1 MSPRKGEVY
10 TDGGRRVVVVSSDV
24 VSESLTWV
32 ASLVRRHPDDSIEAD
47 PLTVDTHA
55 ADPVTGMVVLIDLLP
70 VSAHHLTDPVGTL
83 IGATMDRINDGLRFM
98 FDV

>member
-24 VSESLTWV
+24 VSESLAWV
-32 ASLVRRHPDDSIEAD
+32 ATLVRRHPDDSIQPD

-55 ADPVTGMVVLIDLLP
+55 ADPVTGMVMLVDLIP
-70 VSAHHLTDPVGTL
+70 VSPQHLTDPVGTL
-83 IGATMDRINDGLRFM
+83 IGATMDRVNDGLRYL